1 MTPNPKIKP
10 FLWFASEAEE
20 AANHYMAAF
29 KDSKIISTMRNGKD
43 GPGPEGSVLVIEF
56 TLNGQHFC
64 GLNGGPL
71 FTPNESVSFAIM
83 CEDQAEI
90 DRLWQHLGKGGAYSA
105 CGWLK
110 DKWGFSWQIV
120 PKRFFELTSTG
131 DSAATARVMAAMMQ
145 MTKFDVAK
153 LEEAFAGG

>member
-1 MTPNPKIKP
+1 MVDFQKIKP

-20 AANHYMAAF
+20 AAIHYMKAF

-43 GPGPEGSVLVIEF
+43 GPGPEGAVLVIEF

-64 GLNGGPL
+64 ALNGGPM
-71 FTPNESVSFAIM
+71 FAPNESVSFAVT
-83 CEDQAEI
+83 CEDQAEVDHI
-90 DRLWQHLGKGGAYSA
+90 WDHFLQGGQPSA

-120 PKRFFELTSTG
+120 PKRFFELTSTS
-131 DSAATARVMAAMMQ
+131 DTAATARVMTAMMQ
-145 MTKFDVAK
+145 MVKFDVAK
-153 LEEAFAGG
+153 LEAAFAG

>member
-1 MTPNPKIKP
+1 MTSAKIKP
-10 FLWFASEAEE
+10 FLWFASDAEE

-29 KDSKIISTMRNGKD
+29 KDSKVISTMRNGKD
-43 GPGPEGSVLVIEF
+43 GPRPEGSVLVIEF

-64 GLNGGPL
+64 ALNGGPL
-71 FTPNESVSFAIM
+71 FTPNESVSFAIT
-83 CEDQAEI
+83 CEDQDEV
-90 DRLWQHLGKGGAYSA
+90 DSLWEHLGKGGTYSA

-131 DSAATARVMAAMMQ
+131 DAAATARVMAAMMQ
-145 MTKFDVAK
+145 MVKFDVAK
-153 LEEAFAGG
+153 LEAAFAG

>member
-1 MTPNPKIKP
+1 MATSSQIKP

-29 KDSKIISTMRNGKD
+29 KDSKVISVMRNGPN
-43 GPGPEGSVLVIEF
+43 GPGPEGSALVIEF
-56 TLNGQHFC
+56 SLNGQHFC

-71 FTPNESVSFAIM
+71 FAPNESVSFAITA
-83 CEDQAEI
+83 EDQAEV
-90 DRLWQHLGKGGAYSA
+90 DFLWEQLGKGGVYSQ

-120 PKRFFELTSTG
+120 PRRFFELTSTG
-131 DSAATARVMAAMMQ
+131 DCAVTGRVMAAMMLMQ
-145 MTKFDVAK
+145 KFDVAK
-153 LEEAFAGG
+153 LEAAAKG

>member
-1 MTPNPKIKP
+1 MADIQKIKP

-20 AANHYMAAF
+20 AANHYTQMF
-29 KDSKIISTMRNGKD
+29 PDSKIVSIMRNGKD

-56 TLNGQHFC
+56 TLAGQHFC

-71 FTPNESVSFAIM
+71 FTPNESVSFAVT
-83 CEDQAEI
+83 CEDQAEV
-90 DRLWQHLGKGGAYSA
+90 DQLWDHLLQGGQPSA

-120 PKRFFELTSTG
+120 PRRFFELTSTG
-131 DSAATARVMAAMMQ
+131 DSAVTARVMAAMMQ
-145 MTKFDVAK
+145 MVKFDIAK
-153 LEEAFAGG
+153 LEEAAKG

>member
-1 MTPNPKIKP
+1 MSTSSRIKP

-29 KDSKIISTMRNGKD
+29 RDSKIISTMRDGPN

-56 TLNGQHFC
+56 SLNGQHFC
-64 GLNGGPL
+64 GLNGGPM
-71 FTPNESVSFAIM
+71 FTPNESVSFAITA
-83 CEDQAEI
+83 EDQAEV
-90 DRLWQHLGKGGAYSA
+90 DLLWEHLGKDGTYSQ

-131 DSAATARVMAAMMQ
+131 DAAVTSRVMGAMMQ
-145 MTKFDVAK
+145 MQKFDVTK
-153 LEEAFAGG
+153 LEEAAKG

>member
-1 MTPNPKIKP
+1 MTNSAKIKP
-10 FLWFASEAEE
+10 FLWFASDAEE
-20 AANHYMAAF
+20 AANHYIAAF
-29 KDSKIISTMRNGKD
+29 KDSKIVSVMRNGKD

-64 GLNGGPL
+64 GLNGGPV
-71 FTPNESVSFAIM
+71 FKPNESVSFAIT
-83 CEDQAEI
+83 CEDQAEV
-90 DRLWQHLGKGGAYSA
+90 DFLWEHLGKGGNYSQ

-131 DSAATARVMAAMMQ
+131 DAAVTARVMGAMMQ
-145 MTKFDVAK
+145 MVKFNIAE
-153 LEEAFAGG
+153 LEEAAKG

>member
-1 MTPNPKIKP
+1 MADLQKIKP

-20 AANHYMAAF
+20 AAIHYMKAF
-29 KDSKIISTMRNGKD
+29 KNSRIVSTMRNGKD

-71 FTPNESVSFAIM
+71 FTPNESVSFAVT
-83 CEDQAEI
+83 CDDQAEVDHI
-90 DRLWQHLGKGGAYSA
+90 WDHLLQGGQPSA

-120 PKRFFELTSTG
+120 PRRFFELTSTG
-131 DSAATARVMAAMMQ
+131 DAAATARVMAAMMQ
-145 MTKFDVAK
+145 MVKFDGAK
-153 LEEAFAGG
+153 LEAAFAGS

>member
-1 MTPNPKIKP
+1 MAELQKIKP
-10 FLWFASEAEE
+10 FLWFASEAED

-29 KDSKIISTMRNGKD
+29 KDSRIVSVMRNGKD

-56 TLNGQHFC
+56 TLSGQHFC

-71 FTPNESVSFAIM
+71 FTPNESVSFAVI
-83 CEDQAEI
+83 CEDQAEV
-90 DRLWQHLGKGGAYSA
+90 DQLWDHLLQGGKPSA

-131 DSAATARVMAAMMQ
+131 DAAATARVMGAMMQ
-145 MTKFDVAK
+145 MVKFDIAA
-153 LEEAFAGG
+153 LEKAYKG

>member
-1 MTPNPKIKP
+1 MMATSSQIKP

-29 KDSKIISTMRNGKD
+29 KDSKIISTMRNGPN

-56 TLNGQHFC
+56 SLNGQHFC
-64 GLNGGPL
+64 GLNGGPM
-71 FTPNESVSFAIM
+71 FTPNESVSFAITA
-83 CEDQAEI
+83 EDQAEV
-90 DRLWQHLGKGGAYSA
+90 DFLWEHLGKGGVYSQ

-120 PKRFFELTSTG
+120 PRRFFELTSTG
-131 DSAATARVMAAMMQ
+131 DGALTGRVMAAMMQ
-145 MTKFDVAK
+145 MQKFDVAK
-153 LEEAFAGG
+153 LEAAAKG

>member
-1 MTPNPKIKP
+1 MMATSSQIKP
-10 FLWFASEAEE
+10 FLWFATDAEE

-29 KDSKIISTMRNGKD
+29 RDSKLISTMRNGPN

-71 FTPNESVSFAIM
+71 FTPNESVSFAITAV
-83 CEDQAEI
+83 DQAEV
-90 DRLWQHLGKGGAYSA
+90 DFLWEHLGKGGVYSQ

-120 PKRFFELTSTG
+120 PRRFFELTSTG
-131 DSAATARVMAAMMQ
+131 NGAVTGRVMAAMMQ
-145 MTKFDVAK
+145 MQKFDVAK
-153 LEEAFAGG
+153 LEAAAKG

>member
-1 MTPNPKIKP
+1 MTKDKIKP
-10 FLWFASEAEE
+10 FLWFASQAEE

-29 KDSKIISTMRNGKD
+29 KDSKVVSIMRNGKD

-64 GLNGGPL
+64 ALNGGPL
-71 FTPNESVSFAIM
+71 FTPNESVSFAIT
-83 CEDQAEI
+83 CEDQDEV
-90 DRLWQHLGKGGAYSA
+90 DRLWEHLLEGGKPSA

-145 MTKFDVAK
+145 MVKFDVAK
-153 LEEAFAGG
+153 LEEAAKG